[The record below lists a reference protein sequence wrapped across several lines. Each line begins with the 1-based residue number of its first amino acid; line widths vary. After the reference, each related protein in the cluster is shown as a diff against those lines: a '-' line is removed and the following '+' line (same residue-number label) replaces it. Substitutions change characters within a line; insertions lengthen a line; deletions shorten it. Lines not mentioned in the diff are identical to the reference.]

1 MSVKKFPKI
10 GLSLSGGGAK
20 GIAHISVIRELERL
34 NVPVFCVSGTSMGAL
49 IGAWFAAGKDLD
61 VLLDLFPGNKWRKYL
76 HLTEMI
82 RSVKHGG
89 GLFSLQFFKDFL
101 DKEFKDLEIENLE
114 KKFVAIATSLKT
126 GKKVE
131 LKSGKV
137 SDAILASICLPVV
150 FSPIQV
156 EDDFLVDGG
165 LQENFPVDACFDLGA
180 EVVIGSDVRYAPN
193 YLHEEIRDGGRP
205 LQWRIFKVLSYLM
218 EMVNVREEK
227 EESDKLVIIKPYVS
241 HVSTFD
247 FDRSKE
253 ILRLG
258 AEAFA
263 EKEEKIRQLVGL
275 PKKEKSFWDS
285 LFES

>member
-1 MSVKKFPKI
+1 MKNFPKT

-20 GIAHISVIRELERL
+20 GIAHISVIRELEKL
-34 NVPVFCVSGTSMGAL
+34 NVPIFCVSGTSMGAL

-61 VLLDLFPGNKWRKYL
+61 VLLDLFSGNKWRKYL

-82 RSVKHGG
+82 RSVKRDG

-101 DKEFKDLEIENLE
+101 DKEFKGLEIENLE
-114 KKFVAIATSLKT
+114 KKYVAIATSLRT

-137 SDAILASICLPVV
+137 SDAVLASICLPVV

-156 EDDFLVDGG
+156 GDDFLVDGG
-165 LQENFPVDACFDLGA
+165 LQENFPVDACFELGA
-180 EVVIGSDVRYAPN
+180 DVVIGSDVRYAPN
-193 YLHEEIRDGGRP
+193 YLHEEIKDGGSP

-218 EMVNVREEK
+218 EMVNVQREK

-253 ILRLG
+253 ILKLG
-258 AEAFA
+258 TEAFV
-263 EKEEKIRQLVGL
+263 EKEEKIREMVGL
-275 PKKEKSFWDS
+275 PPKEKSFWDS
-285 LFES
+285 LFEG